1 MPHFASR
8 ASVLAT
14 SALILLGLAF
24 PATVTALDTFFVGP
38 RAMGMAGANVASTS
52 DTSAQYYNPAAF
64 GFFGLTNTVTNDKG
78 KPETVRHKADN
89 NNLGRK
95 DWGWDVLSVGAGLS
109 VHENLPELIDDIA
122 DIDIDELQKGV
133 GTDANKLSEL
143 VRLANKFSI
152 LDEPGNGL
160 RASVSGGTAL
170 RIMNFGLGVRTYG
183 QGAARV
189 SHVDTTNLGLDVNT
203 TTLNNEIRAIAGKEG
218 YNATPGTESFFTS
231 DQIKILT
238 DAGYAPDVIAT
249 LDDLAR
255 REGIS
260 QSEIAPFVDTLGD
273 IVKNSGTG
281 GGDLRDN
288 TTAVE
293 VTALGLTEVP
303 FTYGYAF
310 NEHFALGGNVKVM
323 VGQVYAT
330 EILVFES
337 ESGDIID
344 NMTEEYEQTVNFGI
358 DFGAMYRFN
367 MFQLG
372 FVGRNLNSPKFDGPT
387 VMVDGKPKTFS
398 SVTVKPQFQAGVAF
412 IPFETL
418 TFELDYDLSKN
429 RTQLTGYDTQYLR
442 FGAEWDILRT
452 LALRAGCYKNMAE
465 DDIGLVYTAGLGLNL
480 WAVRFD
486 LAGAF
491 SSKTATFDGQDY
503 PREVQVVAGL
513 SIDF

>member
-1 MPHFASR
+1 MPHFSSR

-64 GFFGLTNTVTNDKG
+64 GFFGLTDKATNDKD
-78 KPETVRHKADN
+78 KPEAVRHKADN

-109 VHENLPELIDDIA
+109 IHEKLPELMDDIA
-122 DIDIDELQKGV
+122 DIDIDELQEGIDNA
-133 GTDANKLSEL
+133 GKLAEL
-143 VRLANKFSI
+143 VRLANRLSI
-152 LDEPGNGL
+152 LEEPGNGL
-160 RASVSGGTAL
+160 RANVNGGTAFRVL
-170 RIMNFGLGVRTYG
+170 NFGLGVRAYG

-189 SHVDTTNLGLDVNT
+189 LDIDNQNFGLDSTDVAADINKIDPDD
-203 TTLNNEIRAIAGKEG
+203 LPG
-218 YNATPGTESFFTS
+218 YNDTGYVYSVFTPG
-231 DQIKILT
+231 QQ
-238 DAGYAPDVIAT
+238 A
-249 LDDLAR
+249 DLRTAY
-255 REGIS
+255 
-260 QSEIAPFVDTLGD
+260 
-273 IVKNSGTG
+273 
-281 GGDLRDN
+281 GGDAAAEKAVQRLDYIAKLEGVAHGDQTTVDLLAAAGQGSGELGDN